1 MTRSCALLCC
11 ALTLIGCTPSRF
23 ATVPMDTI
31 DDLLPGAPG
40 ERVLL
45 VMLPGAYDVPQD
57 FVTHGF
63 IETVRERALPIDVVA
78 VDSHAG
84 YFTSHTI
91 VDRLHQDVVV
101 RARSRGYQSIWFLG
115 ISLGGYGSLL
125 YAMDHAQ
132 ELAGIIVLAPYLGT
146 RGVIAEIEHD
156 GGLAG
161 WVPGEVAAD
170 DHERRLLVWLKQ
182 SRSAD
187 AKRPPIYLGYGADDR
202 FAAAHRMLAAR
213 LPPEQVWVL
222 PGGHDWPTWKA
233 LWDAMLDAGLL
244 ARVRQR

>member
-1 MTRSCALLCC
+1 MTRCCALLCC

-23 ATVPMDTI
+23 AVIPMNTI
-31 DDLLPGAPG
+31 NDLLPSAPG

-45 VMLPGAYDVPQD
+45 VMLPGAYDAPQD

-63 IETVRERALPIDVVA
+63 IETLREHALPIDVVA

-84 YFTSHTI
+84 YFTGQTI
-91 VDRLHQDVVV
+91 VNRLHEDVVV
-101 RARSRGYQSIWFLG
+101 SAKTKGYQAIWFLG

-132 ELAGIIVLAPYLGT
+132 ELEGIILLAPFLGT
-146 RGVIAEIEHD
+146 RGIIAEIERA
-156 GGLAG
+156 GGLAE
-161 WVPGEVAAD
+161 WTPGDFAAD
-170 DHERRLLVWLKQ
+170 DYERRLLVWLKP

-187 AKRPPIYLGYGADDR
+187 AMRPPIYLGYGAADR
-202 FAAAHRMLAAR
+202 FAAAHRMLAPR
-213 LPPEQVWVL
+213 LPPAQVWTL

-233 LWDAMLDAGLL
+233 LWAAMLDAGLL
-244 ARVRQR
+244 ARVQQR